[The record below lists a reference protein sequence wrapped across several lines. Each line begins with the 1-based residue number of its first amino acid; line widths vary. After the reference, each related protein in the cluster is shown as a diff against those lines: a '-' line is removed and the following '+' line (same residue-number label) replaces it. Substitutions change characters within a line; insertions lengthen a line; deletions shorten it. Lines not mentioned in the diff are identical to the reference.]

1 MKCSDLA
8 TIDLVFAQD
17 DDRALTP
24 EQSTAVADLIRESVF
39 KPVQRH
45 DPPYHLRM
53 ISTPHHIMMDV
64 RNSVDEGI
72 LSFGISM
79 GPYRKIIKDYFLMI
93 ESYEHA
99 RAGGNR
105 ARLEAIDM
113 GRRGLHDEAAG
124 IIQERLKDKV
134 IMDHTT
140 ARRFFTVMCSV
151 MGSGNRYI

>member
-1 MKCSDLA
+1 MTSSDLVI
-8 TIDLVFAQD
+8 IDLVFAQD
-17 DDRALTP
+17 DDRILTP
-24 EQSTAVADLIRESVF
+24 EQSTAVSDLIRESVF
-39 KPVQRH
+39 KPVQGL
-45 DPPYHLRM
+45 DPPYRLRM

-64 RNSVDEGI
+64 RNTIDDEV

-113 GRRGLHDEAAG
+113 GRRGLHDEAAQL
-124 IIQERLKDKV
+124 IQERLKDKV
-134 IMDHTT
+134 IIDHPT
-140 ARRFFTVMCSV
+140 ARRFFTLMCALWRVS
-151 MGSGNRYI
+151 RR